1 MATRKVSELALKVDS
16 KPGELTRVLSGL
28 SSKGVNAI
36 AFCGFNSGNG
46 QEAFLMI
53 VPDKEEKAER
63 VAREMGLDATLHPV
77 VAVTGEA
84 GKGAGA
90 KLAQKLWDAG
100 INIEYAYASTPGS
113 GPSTAIFKVPDA
125 DAAIAALKKR

>member
-1 MATRKVSELALKVDS
+1 
-16 KPGELTRVLSGL
+16 
-28 SSKGVNAI
+28 
-36 AFCGFNSGNG
+36 
-46 QEAFLMI
+46 MI
-53 VPDKEEKAER
+53 VPDKEQKALK
-63 VAREMGLDATLHPV
+63 VAEELGLNAKMNSV

-125 DAAIAALKKR
+125 DAAIAALKRR

>member
-1 MATRKVSELALKVDS
+1 MATRKVSELAMKVDS
-16 KPGELTRVLSGL
+16 KPGELTRVLTGL
-28 SSKGVNAI
+28 SQKGVNAI
-36 AFCGFNSGNG
+36 AFCGFNSLESK
-46 QEAFLMI
+46 EAFIMI
-53 VPDKEEKAER
+53 VPDKEDKAKK
-63 VAREMGLDATLHPV
+63 VADELGLNAQMNSV

-125 DAAIAALKKR
+125 DAAIAALKRR

>member
-1 MATRKVSELALKVDS
+1 
-16 KPGELTRVLSGL
+16 
-28 SSKGVNAI
+28 
-36 AFCGFNSGNG
+36 
-46 QEAFLMI
+46 MI
-53 VPDKEEKAER
+53 VPDKEEKARKVSKELGMNVR
-63 VAREMGLDATLHPV
+63 IHSV

-100 INIEYAYASTPGS
+100 INIEYTYASTPGS

-125 DAAIAALKKR
+125 DAAIAALKRR

>member
-1 MATRKVSELALKVDS
+1 MATRKVAELALKVDS

-28 SSKGVNAI
+28 SEKGVNAI
-36 AFCGFNSGNG
+36 AFCGFNS
-46 QEAFLMI
+46 QETKEAFIMI
-53 VPDKEEKAER
+53 VPDKDQKALKVAEELGFNAK
-63 VAREMGLDATLHPV
+63 MNSV

-113 GPSTAIFKVPDA
+113 
-125 DAAIAALKKR
+125 